1 MTRENKEFDRLIQ
14 EVGSVLDKVNKL
26 NEKELQLISP
36 LVDDIIN
43 QHLRD
48 IFHIEALLDRLFE
61 LVLFE
66 TGEDV
71 YNRLRDYL
79 ATFNPLRAYEIQEH
93 DNELLGKYDHIVEEA
108 KSLAQT
114 IYAGQTDKAGID
126 YFSGHLR
133 AVGES
138 GCNWKDKIVGYL
150 HDAAEDTEYSVEQVV
165 EILQTRCNHKIEE
178 LHLSE
183 IQDA

>member
-1 MTRENKEFDRLIQ
+1 MTEEDIEFDRMIQ
-14 EVGSVLDKVNKL
+14 EVGFVFGKL

-48 IFHIEALLDRLFE
+48 VFQIEDLLDRLFE

-66 TGEDV
+66 TGKDV
-71 YNRLRDYL
+71 YHRLLDYL

-114 IYAGQTDKAGID
+114 ILQDKRIKQ
-126 YFSGHLR
+126 
-133 AVGES
+133 E
-138 GCNWKDKIVGYL
+138 
-150 HDAAEDTEYSVEQVV
+150 
-165 EILQTRCNHKIEE
+165 
-178 LHLSE
+178 
-183 IQDA
+183 